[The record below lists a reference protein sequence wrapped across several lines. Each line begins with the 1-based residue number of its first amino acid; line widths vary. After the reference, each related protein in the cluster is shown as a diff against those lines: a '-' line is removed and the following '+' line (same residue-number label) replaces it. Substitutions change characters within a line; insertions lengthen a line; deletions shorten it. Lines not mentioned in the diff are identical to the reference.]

1 MVRFMAGN
9 PAIPP
14 TDARRLATILL
25 RCKMGWGIIFE
36 KAQNIGFRRFSNIF
50 GDKLL

>member
-25 RCKMGWGIIFE
+25 RCKMALGIIFD
-36 KAQNIGFRRFSNIF
+36 KGQNTAF
-50 GDKLL
+50 